1 MEIIDIQALSDR
13 HGLRDGQGRGRGGW
27 CASIAGITMT
37 DTVCAF
43 MRSRRR
49 AIAVLAHLGL
59 TAALASGP
67 SAAQAIPE
75 PVPGQPG
82 KDVVW
87 VPTPPELV
95 EKMLDLAKVTPQDFV
110 LDLGSGDGRNIIAAA
125 RRGAR
130 ALGIEYNPDLV
141 ALSRKRATEAG
152 VADRA
157 LFEQGDMYTA
167 DLSRATVLA
176 LFLTPEHLDSMQDR
190 FLAMKPGTRI
200 VLNTFPVTDW
210 EPDATDTLGPQCK
223 GWCTAILVVVPARV
237 AGRWQVGDMEMNL
250 RQDYQLIR
258 GTLGAQPLTGR
269 LLGSEITL
277 TSGDREYRG
286 RVSGERIE
294 GTITSGGQETRWVA
308 TRAKA
313 RP

>member
-1 MEIIDIQALSDR
+1 MYNLHLRTLMIGPSPFAVR
-13 HGLRDGQGRGRGGW
+13 HPLH
-27 CASIAGITMT
+27 
-37 DTVCAF
+37 TV
-43 MRSRRR
+43 
-49 AIAVLAHLGL
+49 IAVASLCLAVSL
-59 TAALASGP
+59 TPHYST
-67 SAAQAIPE
+67 AQAIPE

-110 LDLGSGDGRNIIAAA
+110 MDLGSGDGRNIIAAA

-130 ALGIEYNPDLV
+130 AQGVEFNPDLV
-141 ALSRKRATEAG
+141 ALSRKRAMDAG
-152 VADRA
+152 VAGKAR
-157 LFEQGDMYTA
+157 FEQGDMYKA
-167 DLSRATVLA
+167 DLSQATVLA

-200 VLNTFPVTDW
+200 VMNTFPVTDW

-223 GWCTAILVVVPARV
+223 GWCTAILVVVPAKV
-237 AGRWQVGDMEMNL
+237 AGTWQVGGVEMKL
-250 RQDYQLIR
+250 RQDYQFTR
-258 GTLGAQPLTGR
+258 GTLGTQPVTGR

-277 TSGDREYRG
+277 TSAGTEYRG
-286 RVSGERIE
+286 RVSGDRIE
-294 GTITSGGQETRWVA
+294 GTAIAAGRQTRWVA

-313 RP
+313 NR